1 MTHDN
6 APLGALSVDEFMR
19 RHWQRR
25 PLLIRQ
31 AIPGMQPPVS
41 TQRLMELAARDD
53 VESRLVS
60 QRGGRWRLAQG
71 PFAPEDLPAP
81 RARAWTLL
89 VQGVD
94 LHDDGARALL
104 GRFRFLPDARLDDL
118 MISWAAEGGGVGP
131 HHDSYDVFLV
141 QAAGRRRWRIGPPGE
156 ARLDAQAPLKI
167 LADFT
172 PTDSWVLE
180 PGDILYLPPGWAHEG
195 TAVDGPCMTCSVGFR
210 APSRHEL
217 LRAFLAECADEPGG
231 ADPRYTDRGS
241 HAVDHPGEL
250 PAAMID
256 ALGGWLTS
264 WRPPRERVEAFIG
277 RFLTEPK
284 PQVWFDPPSRMPTL
298 EAWWR
303 EAIVRGVTLD
313 RRSRIAWRGRRI
325 FLNGEAFDTLAG
337 GARALRQLADTRALP
352 PAALA
357 TLGAESPLA
366 ARLHDWCAAGWL
378 TLDTQPAPKAPSRSV
393 QPSTGRKR
401 PQRGRADDQ
410 SA

>member
-1 MTHDN
+1 MMQAD

-31 AIPGMQPPVS
+31 AIPGMQPPV
-41 TQRLMELAARDD
+41 TTRRLMELAAREE

-60 QRGGRWRLAQG
+60 QHAGRWRLAHG
-71 PFAPEDLPAP
+71 PFEPQQLPTT
-81 RARAWTLL
+81 RQRRWTLL

-94 LHDDGARALL
+94 LHDDAAQALL

-131 HHDSYDVFLV
+131 HRDSYDVFLV
-141 QAAGRRRWRIGPPGE
+141 QAMGRRRWRIGPPGDS
-156 ARLDAQAPLKI
+156 RLDERAPLKI

-172 PTDSWVLE
+172 PTESWVLE

-231 ADPRYTDRGS
+231 ADPRYGDRGS
-241 HAVDHPGEL
+241 RAVDHPGEL
-250 PAAMID
+250 PGAMVEGM
-256 ALGGWLTS
+256 GGWLAA
-264 WRPPRERVEAFIG
+264 WRPPRERIESFLG

-284 PQVWFDPPSRMPTL
+284 PQVWFEPPSRMPTL
-298 EAWWR
+298 EQWWPDAR
-303 EAIVRGVTLD
+303 TRGLTLD

-325 FLNGEAFDTLAG
+325 FLNGEAFTGVAG
-337 GARALRQLADTRALP
+337 GSRALRRLADARELE
-352 PAALA
+352 PAALSA
-357 TLGAESPLA
+357 VAPGSALA
-366 ARLHDWCAAGWL
+366 ALLHAWCAAGWL
-378 TLDTQPAPKAPSRSV
+378 HLTRPAATAAAGSARAPAARRRRPGGQP
-393 QPSTGRKR
+393 
-401 PQRGRADDQ
+401 DDQ